1 MKKISSLALA
11 FLLFVTSVIANPKK
25 EKCTYIKFETTKGDL
40 ILKLYNE
47 TPKHRDNMIDLVK
60 TGFYDSILF
69 HRVIKNFMI
78 QGGDP
83 DSKQATAQQSLGNGE
98 AKNRALI
105 SAEFNPNLIHRK
117 GVLAAAR
124 DNNPEKSSSNCQFY
138 IVQGKTFKD
147 TDLDMMEQRS
157 GWKYTAEQRNS
168 YKTIGGTP
176 HLDNNYTVYG
186 ELVNGFETLDAI
198 ASVKTAAADRPEQD
212 IRILK
217 GTILKKYKS
226 KKSKC
231 FLFNL

>member
-1 MKKISSLALA
+1 
-11 FLLFVTSVIANPKK
+11 
-25 EKCTYIKFETTKGDL
+25 
-40 ILKLYNE
+40 
-47 TPKHRDNMIDLVK
+47 MIDLVK

-105 SAEFNPNLIHRK
+105 PAEFNPNLIHRK

-168 YKTIGGTP
+168 YKTVGGTP

-212 IRILK
+212 VRIIK
-217 GTILKKYKS
+217 GTVLKKYKN

-231 FLFNL
+231 FLFSL

>member
-1 MKKISSLALA
+1 MKKISSLVLSL
-11 FLLFVTSVIANPKK
+11 LLFVTTVIANPKK
-25 EKCTYIKFETTKGDL
+25 EKCTYIKFETTKGEL

-105 SAEFNPNLIHRK
+105 PAEFNPNLIHRK

-138 IVQGKTFKD
+138 IVQGKKID
-147 TDLDMMEQRS
+147 TAQLRQ
-157 GWKYTAEQRNS
+157 TAEQRIKANPNS
-168 YKTIGGTP
+168 YNYTAAQKEIYQRIGGTP
-176 HLDNNYTVYG
+176 FLDQNYTVFG
-186 ELVNGFETLDAI
+186 EVISGLNVLDAI
-198 ASVKTAAADRPEQD
+198 ANSPTQPGDRPKKD
-212 IRILK
+212 IIMKIRL
-217 GTILKKYKS
+217 L
-226 KKSKC
+226 
-231 FLFNL
+231 N

>member
-1 MKKISSLALA
+1 MKKITSLLVLMTLC
-11 FLLFVTSVIANPKK
+11 FSVVIAKPKK
-25 EKCTYIKFETTKGDL
+25 EKNTYIKFQTTKGDL

-47 TPKHRDNMIDLVK
+47 TPKHRDNMIELVK
-60 TGFYDSILF
+60 SGFYDSILF

-83 DSKQATAQQSLGNGE
+83 DSKKANAQQTLGNGE
-98 AKNRALI
+98 APNRNLI
-105 SAEFNPNLIHRK
+105 PAEFNPNLIHRK

-124 DNNPEKSSSNCQFY
+124 DNNPAKSSSNCQFY
-138 IVQGKTFKD
+138 IVQGRTFKD

-157 GWKYTAEQRNS
+157 GWKYTAEQRNA

-186 ELVNGFETLDAI
+186 ELMNGFEVLDAI
-198 ASVKTAAADRPEQD
+198 ASVKTGAADRPEQD
-212 IRILK
+212 VRITK
-217 GTILKKYKS
+217 AMVLKKYKT

-231 FLFNL
+231 FLINF